1 MKHLEALIKSHST
14 FAVKLSRRGE
24 NEIVAHMEE
33 CELIGTPYEP
43 HALVYA
49 YNPTD
54 EFCDEYGYTQD
65 NMYISQLDKNIPLVD
80 ESVAEDFFCR

>member
-1 MKHLEALIKSHST
+1 MKHLEELINAHST
-14 FAVKLSRRGE
+14 FAVKPSRRGE
-24 NEIVAHMEE
+24 PEIVAHMEE

-43 HALVYA
+43 WARVYE

-65 NMYISQLDKNIPLVD
+65 SVLISKLDKNIPLVD
-80 ESVAEDFFCR
+80 ESVAEEFFCC

>member
-1 MKHLEALIKSHST
+1 MKHLEELIQSHST
-14 FAVKLSRRGE
+14 FAVKPLRRGCSE
-24 NEIVAHMEE
+24 VILHMEE

-43 HALVYA
+43 WARVYE

-65 NMYISQLDKNIPLVD
+65 SVLISKLDKNIPLVD

>member
-1 MKHLEALIKSHST
+1 MKHLEELIKAHST
-14 FAVKLSRRGE
+14 FAVKPSRRGCSE
-24 NEIVAHMEE
+24 DILHMEE

-43 HALVYA
+43 WARVYE

-65 NMYISQLDKNIPLVD
+65 SVLISKLDKSIPLVD
-80 ESVAEDFFCR
+80 ESIAEDFFCR

>member
-14 FAVKLSRRGE
+14 FAVKSSRRGCDE
-24 NEIVAHMEE
+24 MILHMEE
-33 CELIGTPYEP
+33 CELMGTPYEP
-43 HALVYA
+43 HACVYE

-80 ESVAEDFFCR
+80 ESVAEEFFCR